1 MAGCDGAGGD
11 GVASGGNVSQP
22 SERGSTKTQQPAP
35 AAQSELAA
43 KPPAAPD
50 LRPTLLLDA
59 ATLSDRKQVLNGQPD
74 SPYLPAYKKLLS
86 DADKALQTKPISV
99 MDKTGTPPSGDKHEY
114 MSMAPYWWPDT
125 NKPDGLPYVKQDG
138 KTNPEGMTDKYDKSN
153 WGKMSSS
160 VTSLA
165 LAYYF
170 SGKEMYADH
179 AAQLL
184 RVWFL
189 DPATKMNPNMN
200 YGQSVP
206 GRADGRKEGVLESQN
221 LLDIVD
227 DSVLLQGSKAWTDQ
241 DHAALLEW
249 IADYLKW
256 LASNKLALD
265 ERKSTNNHGTWYD
278 AIYVGLSIA
287 DGDPSG
293 AAAYMK
299 KTTIPR
305 IAAQIAPDGS
315 MPLEMSRTRS
325 LHYPL
330 YNLKPF
336 TMLAIFGDKV
346 GVDLWG
352 YASEDGRSVHQAYT
366 FLAPYLNGKPW
377 PYAQIRVENESEFAR
392 FMRLAAIRYND
403 PSYAQAA
410 DHILGNGK
418 TTSRINL
425 IAPTPSF

>member
-1 MAGCDGAGGD
+1 MGGEGIAGG
-11 GVASGGNVSQP
+11 GNADHP
-22 SERGSTKTQQPAP
+22 SDSGSTKPQEPSPAV
-35 AAQSELAA
+35 QSNPLE
-43 KPPAAPD
+43 KPPASSAPD

-59 ATLSDRKQVLNGQPD
+59 ATLSDRKQDLRDPPN
-74 SPYLPAYKKLLS
+74 SPHFPAYKKLLA
-86 DADKALQTKPISV
+86 DANKALQTKPLSV
-99 MDKTGTPPSGDKHEY
+99 MDKTGTPPSGDKHDY
-114 MSMAPYWWPDT
+114 MSMAPYWWPDP
-125 NKPDGLPYVKQDG
+125 NKPDGLPYVNQDG
-138 KTNPEGMTDKYDKSN
+138 KTNPEGTTNKYDKNN

-170 SGKEMYADH
+170 SNKETYADR

-221 LLDIVD
+221 LLDLVD
-227 DSVLLQGSKAWTDQ
+227 DAVLLQGSKSWTEKDQ
-241 DHAALLEW
+241 AAFLAW

-256 LASNKLALD
+256 LSSNKLALE

-278 AIYVGLSIA
+278 AIYIGLSIA
-287 DGDPSG
+287 DGDSAG
-293 AAAYMK
+293 AAAYLK

-336 TMLAIFGDKV
+336 TMLAVFGDKV

-352 YASEDGRSVHQAYT
+352 YVTEDGRSIHQAYA
-366 FLAPYLNGKPW
+366 FLTPYLNGKPW
-377 PYAQIRVENESEFAR
+377 PYAQIRVEDESEFAR
-392 FMRLAAIRYND
+392 FMRLAAIRYHD
-403 PSYAQAA
+403 PAYAEAA
-410 DHILGNGK
+410 DHLLGSGK
-418 TTSRINL
+418 ATSRISL